1 MLERASMYTS
11 INRYLIPPTNP
22 YRILLLLGALVLR
35 MKRSP
40 RTHIVKLFGWVGILQ
55 LSCGDCPNLVCKGPV
70 AAFKGTTSGITA
82 PRIVWGREE
91 NTVALVAS
99 WGALCL
105 HTALTETYFPSKG
118 RNFGN
123 TSSSPSIPLVVT
135 SYLYIVQTLFVLYP
149 LLACVVVV
157 ASII

>member
-1 MLERASMYTS
+1 MEEVTS
-11 INRYLIPPTNP
+11 EPHSI
-22 YRILLLLGALVLR
+22 V
-35 MKRSP
+35 
-40 RTHIVKLFGWVGILQ
+40 VKLRGVVGSLQ

-82 PRIVWGREE
+82 LCIVRGREE

-105 HTALTETYFPSKG
+105 HTAPTKTYFPLKG

-123 TSSSPSIPLVVT
+123 TSSSSPAPLVVT
-135 SYLYIVQTLFVLYP
+135 SYLYFVQALLVLYP

-157 ASII
+157 VVVVSII

>member
-1 MLERASMYTS
+1 
-11 INRYLIPPTNP
+11 
-22 YRILLLLGALVLR
+22 V
-35 MKRSP
+35 
-40 RTHIVKLFGWVGILQ
+40 VKLHGGVGSLQ

-82 PRIVWGREE
+82 PCIVRGREE

-105 HTALTETYFPSKG
+105 HTAPTETYFPLKG

-123 TSSSPSIPLVVT
+123 TSSSSPAPLVVT
-135 SYLYIVQTLFVLYP
+135 SYLYFVQALLVLYS
-149 LLACVVVV
+149 LLAYVVVV
-157 ASII
+157 VSII